1 MITFEELKWC
11 NFLSTGNKFN
21 TINLNDKKTNLIV
34 GTNGMGKSTI
44 LDAITFVLFNKP
56 FRKINLPQLVNTVNN
71 RDCIVEISFSTGA
84 NSYRIVRGL
93 KPKVFEIWEN
103 DKMLQQ
109 DAAIR
114 DYQEYLENHILK
126 MNYKAFTQI
135 VVIGNATYQPFM
147 KLSPHDRRN
156 IVETFL
162 DIDIFTKMNSI
173 LKSKITETKERIN
186 DVSYKYDLSHEKI
199 KMAQTILSSSEESIQ
214 KKISDNNS
222 EIERK
227 EVAIA
232 VKNKQ
237 ISDLNDE
244 ITSIVFNQEQTN
256 KVQEKI
262 NKLNEYLTTFKTK
275 KKTTEKE
282 IQFLEANDSC
292 GTCKQVI
299 DPEFKEKNLT
309 EKREAATKLEGVI
322 KQAQDEIT
330 KTNNTLNSYLENL
343 EEIKSRK
350 SQIDRVKI
358 DLGYLQKDI
367 DRIVNENAALLKEKK
382 DNLEKNKEEYQV
394 LLDENKSLSDA
405 RDNLLSEQHLHSI
418 AAVLLK
424 DDGIKTKIIKYYLPL
439 MNKLINK
446 YLHHLDFYINY
457 TLDENFEEKVKTP
470 SRDSFTYNSFSEG
483 EKLRV
488 DLAILFAW
496 REIAKSKNSTNTNLL
511 LLDEVFDSSLD
522 NSGIDDFLRIL
533 DVLTEDTN
541 VFVISHKGD
550 SLFDKFTNVIRF
562 EKVNGFS
569 KIM

>member
-1 MITFEELKWC
+1 
-11 NFLSTGNKFN
+11 
-21 TINLNDKKTNLIV
+21 
-34 GTNGMGKSTI
+34 MGKSTI